1 MPSISRLIQNNLN
14 YLCIIQSYCYCSRRF
29 NCALA
34 CIVWEYIFVI
44 KVEYLP
50 VLFYGTKM
58 CLVKLTDDRFS
69 EFTWKLLMIK
79 WFGSYNN
86 SMLIAI

>member
-1 MPSISRLIQNNLN
+1 M
-14 YLCIIQSYCYCSRRF
+14 
-29 NCALA
+29 
-34 CIVWEYIFVI
+34 I